1 MIEKA
6 SNTERRV
13 PASILKRL
21 EEGRIFSISRN
32 ENTFIFWEECDLNF
46 KMTLTSGELRQLVRE
61 LDALWRLD
69 DAHD

>member
-32 ENTFIFWEECDLNF
+32 ENTFTFWEECDLNF